1 MVLFFERV
9 LIMSTSVT
17 GGEELIEK
25 IIYGVS
31 IFFANSLYDL
41 VKELDEQILVSIVAM
56 FVAFS
61 LNYFKHV
68 VQLHQKNTSEVLW
81 WTVVDRWLQT
91 LTMVSGFITIQCF
104 TSFIITTIEEKEKYY
119 YEVVLYPVLTLM
131 IAIAIITIIHNH
143 MAITK

>member
-1 MVLFFERV
+1 MGPPV
-9 LIMSTSVT
+9 SS
-17 GGEELIEK
+17 GEALIEK
-25 IIYGVS
+25 IVYGVS

-41 VKELDEQILVSIVAM
+41 VKELDAQILVSIVAM
-56 FVAFS
+56 FIALS

-68 VQLHQKNTSEVLW
+68 VDEHQKVASEVLW

-104 TSFIITTIEEKEKYY
+104 TTYIISTIEEKEKYY

-131 IAIAIITIIHNH
+131 IAIAVITVIHEH
-143 MAITK
+143 MAIAKNG

>member
-1 MVLFFERV
+1 
-9 LIMSTSVT
+9 MS

-68 VQLHQKNTSEVLW
+68 VDDHRKITSEHLW
-81 WTVVDRWLQT
+81 WTVVNRWLQT

-104 TSFIITTIEEKEKYY
+104 TSFIVGTIEEKEKYY

-131 IAIAIITIIHNH
+131 IAIALITIIHEH
-143 MAITK
+143 MAVTKKS

>member
-1 MVLFFERV
+1 
-9 LIMSTSVT
+9 MSAQVI
-17 GGEELIEK
+17 GGEALIEK

-41 VKELDEQILVSIVAM
+41 VKDLDEQILVSIVAM

-68 VQLHQKNTSEVLW
+68 VEVHQKNSSEVLW

-104 TSFIITTIEEKEKYY
+104 TTFIISTIEEKEKYY

-131 IAIAIITIIHNH
+131 IAIAIITIIHEH
-143 MAITK
+143 MSVAKKR

>member
-1 MVLFFERV
+1 
-9 LIMSTSVT
+9 MSTAVS
-17 GGEELIEK
+17 GGEALVEK

-31 IFFANSLYDL
+31 IFFANSLYEL

-61 LNYFKHV
+61 LNYFKHMAKAHE
-68 VQLHQKNTSEVLW
+68 QNTADILW
-81 WTVVDRWLQT
+81 WTVVSRWLQT

-104 TSFIITTIEEKEKYY
+104 TTFIINTIEANEKYY

-131 IAIAIITIIHNH
+131 IAIAIITVIHEH
-143 MAITK
+143 MAIAK

>member
-1 MVLFFERV
+1 
-9 LIMSTSVT
+9 MSNPVTS
-17 GGEELIEK
+17 GEALIEK
-25 IIYGVS
+25 IVYGVS

-41 VKELDEQILVSIVAM
+41 VKALDAQILVSVVAM

-68 VQLHQKNTSEVLW
+68 VDEHQKNTREVLW

-104 TSFIITTIEEKEKYY
+104 TTFIISTIEEREKYY

-131 IAIAIITIIHNH
+131 IAIAIITIIHEH
-143 MAITK
+143 MAVAKSR

>member
-1 MVLFFERV
+1 MPPPVSGSEALV
-9 LIMSTSVT
+9 
-17 GGEELIEK
+17 EK
-25 IIYGVS
+25 VIYGVS

-41 VKELDEQILVSIVAM
+41 VKKMDGQILVSVVAM
-56 FVAFS
+56 FIAFS

-68 VQLHQKNTSEVLW
+68 VAIYKERTEDPLW

-104 TSFIITTIEEKEKYY
+104 TTFIIQTIEEKEKYY

-131 IAIAIITIIHNH
+131 IAIAIITIIHEH
-143 MAITK
+143 MAVTKLA

>member
-1 MVLFFERV
+1 
-9 LIMSTSVT
+9 MSAGVS

-68 VQLHQKNTSEVLW
+68 VDDHRKITSEHLW
-81 WTVVDRWLQT
+81 WTVVNRWLQT

-104 TSFIITTIEEKEKYY
+104 TSFIVGTIEEKEKYY

-131 IAIAIITIIHNH
+131 IAIALITIIHEH
-143 MAITK
+143 MAVTKKS

>member
-1 MVLFFERV
+1 
-9 LIMSTSVT
+9 MSAPAS
-17 GGEELIEK
+17 GGEALVEK

-56 FVAFS
+56 FIAFS
-61 LNYFKHV
+61 LNYLKHV
-68 VQLHQKNTSEVLW
+68 VDEHQKRSSEVLW

-104 TSFIITTIEEKEKYY
+104 TTFIIATIQEREKYY

-131 IAIAIITIIHNH
+131 IAIAIITIIHEH
-143 MAITK
+143 MTVTKKR

>member
-1 MVLFFERV
+1 
-9 LIMSTSVT
+9 MSNSVSS
-17 GGEELIEK
+17 GEALIEK

-41 VKELDEQILVSIVAM
+41 VKELDAQILVSVVAM

-68 VQLHQKNTSEVLW
+68 VEEHQKTTTEVLW
-81 WTVVDRWLQT
+81 WTVVNRWLQT

-104 TSFIITTIEEKEKYY
+104 TSFIIGTIEEKEKYY
-119 YEVVLYPVLTLM
+119 YEIVLYPVLTLM
-131 IAIAIITIIHNH
+131 IAIALITIIHQH
-143 MAITK
+143 MAVTKSR